1 MFFARCTNQSALALA
16 VSLTLF
22 TGCGSSTAEPSTES
36 EATTLPATQVS
47 LAPVDKPAPMD
58 SPSESNRSEYGHDTA
73 AAPAADEK
81 VFVPPFPRRTD
92 LFARPDASKAAG
104 IVRKRIEERT
114 GNVTLKGFVE
124 VDQPRAML
132 HIDGQLWLA
141 AVGEKRD
148 NVKVV
153 SITPPSVA
161 ILRDNNPINLSL
173 HDDG

>member
-1 MFFARCTNQSALALA
+1 MIFARRTYQPAFALA
-16 VSLTLF
+16 VSLIAF
-22 TGCGSSTAEPSTES
+22 SGCGSSSAEPSVES
-36 EATTLPATQVS
+36 ETAVRSATQVS
-47 LAPVDKPAPMD
+47 LSPVDKSAPMD
-58 SPSESNRSEYGHDTA
+58 SASHSDGAEYGHDTA